1 MTDSQSLLS
10 GRHRIRMSSTRRTL
24 DIEKLPRYER
34 KKAQTR
40 ERIYRAALRLFAQ
53 RGLASTTVDE
63 IVAAADVAKGT
74 FFNYFHSKEEIFAF
88 FIEIQLSKV
97 VRAVEEVQRGK
108 HSIQDVLRK
117 AFERLGGEVGSSP
130 NLARALVASV
140 LGNEA
145 ARKTIAMGMA
155 EGRRLLEVI
164 LRLGQERGEVRSD
177 RTVQAM
183 SLAFQQA
190 LFGAVVLW
198 GILPQPKLATVL
210 STTFRD
216 YWACIEVQKRRS
228 RRVHR
233 QKRSAQSS
241 RRISHAE

>member
-53 RGLASTTVDE
+53 RGLAATSVDE

-74 FFNYFHSKEEIFAF
+74 FFNYFHSKEEVFAF

-97 VRAVEEVQRGK
+97 ADALHEARKGK
-108 HSIQDVLRK
+108 RSIHDVLRR
-117 AFERLGGEVGSSP
+117 AFERLGNEAGSSP
-130 NLARALVASV
+130 NLARALVTSV

-145 ARKTIAMGMA
+145 ARQTVAVGMA
-155 EGRRLLEVI
+155 EGRRLLEQI
-164 LRLGQERGEVRSD
+164 LRLGQERGQVRSD
-177 RTVQAM
+177 RSVQAM

-190 LFGAVVLW
+190 
-198 GILPQPKLATVL
+198 
-210 STTFRD
+210 
-216 YWACIEVQKRRS
+216 
-228 RRVHR
+228 
-233 QKRSAQSS
+233 
-241 RRISHAE
+241 

>member
-1 MTDSQSLLS
+1 MTDSQSF
-10 GRHRIRMSSTRRTL
+10 MSYGHDADTRDSRRVS
-24 DIEKLPRYER
+24 EAGGLPRYER

-155 EGRRLLEVI
+155 EGRR
-164 LRLGQERGEVRSD
+164 
-177 RTVQAM
+177 
-183 SLAFQQA
+183 
-190 LFGAVVLW
+190 
-198 GILPQPKLATVL
+198 
-210 STTFRD
+210 
-216 YWACIEVQKRRS
+216 
-228 RRVHR
+228 
-233 QKRSAQSS
+233 
-241 RRISHAE
+241 